1 MMIQSVSK
9 TMMIQ
14 SVTAFLLSLLSAS
27 QAFQVTVRPL
37 TTKAAPSLSYSNTL
51 EVPAPIAIN
60 VDLEEQMKKIIS
72 KQQQQGKPQ
81 LKQTKTAPATN
92 VREASTQDDYKAL
105 VGDETEKVT
114 VVRFYAPWCRACHRT
129 APLFD
134 RLAAAHPNVN
144 FVKVPVSEDTKH
156 VMAAMGVT
164 KLPYGQIYH
173 PIAGLA
179 EELSMNKVAF
189 RDFQRILD
197 SYLDNECELPELSP
211 YTKMYES
218 PYRRMD

>member
-1 MMIQSVSK
+1 MMIQP
-9 TMMIQ
+9 
-14 SVTAFLLSLLSAS
+14 VTAFLLAFLSAS

-37 TTKAAPSLSYSNTL
+37 TTKATTSFSYSNTL
-51 EVPAPIAIN
+51 EVPAPTTLD
-60 VDLEEQMKKIIS
+60 VDLEERMKKILS
-72 KQQQQGKPQ
+72 KQQMTPQ
-81 LKQTKTAPATN
+81 LKPKPSAPGKASIATN
-92 VREASTQDDYKAL
+92 VREASTLNDYKTL

-134 RLAAAHPNVN
+134 RLTASHPNVN

-156 VMAAMGVT
+156 VLAAMGVT

-173 PIAGLA
+173 PTAGLA

-218 PYRRMD
+218 PYKRID